1 MNYFPFIKVKLNSD
15 DKKKLFEVAL
25 DKLAK
30 SNDDP
35 EVKGILEEML
45 FDYKRN
51 GFFSQSV

>member
-25 DKLAK
+25 DRLAK